1 MRVPVKGS
9 DQKEDIERITRE
21 MTLRYIK
28 DPRTIILAVMPA
40 NQDLSTSDALQMA
53 RQVDPQG
60 LRTIGVITKIDI
72 MDRGTDAVRM
82 LKGDDIPL
90 RLGYVGVKLR
100 SQQDIMDRKKVRE
113 AVEDESKW
121 FQDHAKYGKLPP
133 GLTGTITLVD
143 KLTLVLCHHIRQFL
157 PQIKREVSER
167 VRKCEDRLEE
177 LGTGVPEGAADRV
190 QMMWTMISAYADMF
204 TNTIRG
210 KYDKRLTLFMQETKE
225 TQSGGAK
232 VRAVFNDFLS
242 TYSNERGV
250 GSLMTDDEIDTAIK
264 MHEGD
269 SLPGF
274 PSPDTFEFLVLPH
287 LKKIQEPAIE
297 CLTEVSQIVENFVQ
311 YETGSLFT
319 NDVGYLNNH
328 GTMSNMYKD
337 SAAPPPPGTDVNSFV
352 NNTGGP
358 GNAPFVREIRERLN
372 SYFKLVIRNARD
384 AVPKAVG
391 YFLVRKLQE
400 ILQFELYNQLA
411 SADKMS
417 ELLGEPPHIVEERRS
432 LAQEL
437 KTLRGAS
444 SVLQKDIASNLS
456 VEDALGNLPP
466 GARTAPARAPQPG
479 PGPAAA
485 PAVNNPSPFQP
496 ASRPQPMPQ
505 VPPAAP
511 QPAVAPGVPP

>member
-1 MRVPVKGS
+1 
-9 DQKEDIERITRE
+9 
-21 MTLRYIK
+21 
-28 DPRTIILAVMPA
+28 MPA
-40 NQDLSTSDALQMA
+40 NQDLSVSDALQMA

-82 LKGDDIPL
+82 LKGEDIPL
-90 RLGYVGVKLR
+90 RLGYVGLKLR
-100 SQQDIMDRKKVRE
+100 SQADIQEGKNVKK
-113 AVEDESKW
+113 AVQEEKEW
-121 FQDHAKYGKLPP
+121 FEEHAKYSKLPP
-133 GLTGTITLVD
+133 GLTGTTVLID

-167 VRKCEDRLEE
+167 VRKVEERLEE
-177 LGTGVPEGAADRV
+177 LGNGVPEGAADRV

-242 TYSNERGV
+242 TYANEKGV

-297 CLTEVSQIVENFVQ
+297 CLTEVSQILENLCQKIAKVVFRRFPRLGEVVLEMTKSILAREQAQTQVVVENIVQ
-311 YETGSLFT
+311 YETGYLFT

-328 GTMSNMYKD
+328 GTMSNMSD
-337 SAAPPPPGTDVNSFV
+337 RCAA
-352 NNTGGP
+352 
-358 GNAPFVREIRERLN
+358 L
-372 SYFKLVIRNARD
+372 L
-384 AVPKAVG
+384 
-391 YFLVRKLQE
+391 RK
-400 ILQFELYNQLA
+400 F
-411 SADKMS
+411 
-417 ELLGEPPHIVEERRS
+417 
-432 LAQEL
+432 
-437 KTLRGAS
+437 T
-444 SVLQKDIASNLS
+444 
-456 VEDALGNLPP
+456 
-466 GARTAPARAPQPG
+466 GARACAPILI
-479 PGPAAA
+479 
-485 PAVNNPSPFQP
+485 S
-496 ASRPQPMPQ
+496 
-505 VPPAAP
+505 
-511 QPAVAPGVPP
+511 